1 MAEYKK
7 KATFLETGD
16 QIHVGQNYGAVTL
29 KGAVSNEGLFVWQPN
44 KRLKKY
50 IKRAGGYDGKIEK
63 VIVEYPNGIK
73 LRKKW
78 YTNPK
83 MLPGSE
89 IYVYSQPD
97 KEKREKSGDGMSK
110 FIEVITVI
118 TGALTTIV
126 LTRAL

>member
-1 MAEYKK
+1 MEMMIG
-7 KATFLETGD
+7 TFPWMKTKRYFSSLLLQLGE
-16 QIHVGQNYGAVTL
+16 NL
-29 KGAVSNEGLFVWQPN
+29 VSLRLR
-44 KRLKKY
+44 RLKKY